1 VISATSRYA
10 LVGTAQLTTDG
21 RTITYLRRRFLPAP
35 DSLSATETYVVR
47 AADRVDLV
55 SWKVYGDPELFW
67 RLADGNG
74 VMDPAELTATPGRA
88 LRVTLPAGVPRG

>member
-10 LVGTAQLTTDG
+10 LVGTAQLTIDG
-21 RTITYLRRRFLPAP
+21 RTISYLRRRFLPAP
-35 DSLSATETYVVR
+35 DSLNATETYVVR

-74 VMDPAELTATPGRA
+74 STDPAELTATPGQP
-88 LRVTLPAGVPRG
+88 LRVTLPAGVPGG